1 MSQLATRWQ
10 GRGTAFAG
18 KPRRLDCT
26 LLACWEAGY
35 KDPWLILTD
44 LAPDASEAGWYG
56 MRAWIEQSFKLTKRA
71 TTGSGIAPDDDPA
84 RLARCGMTLAVATL
98 WLVSIGGES
107 ATEQATWSDGRHHAE
122 LIQRH
127 ATHVVG
133 ITPAP
138 VLTLGATDCRFWR
151 ARGVPAYVY
160 GCSPVG
166 MGVPNEAVK
175 VEEYLAVLQV
185 HALSA
190 FDYLSRPDLA
200 TT

>member
-1 MSQLATRWQ
+1 MSPLQREAHPHRYRQPTR
-10 GRGTAFAG
+10 
-18 KPRRLDCT
+18 
-26 LLACWEAGY
+26 
-35 KDPWLILTD
+35 
-44 LAPDASEAGWYG
+44 
-56 MRAWIEQSFKLTKRA
+56 
-71 TTGSGIAPDDDPA
+71 
-84 RLARCGMTLAVATL
+84 
-98 WLVSIGGES
+98 
-107 ATEQATWSDGRHHAE
+107 RHP
-122 LIQRH
+122 
-127 ATHVVG
+127 
-133 ITPAP
+133 TPAP